1 MKVAAVLASFLVSV
15 IFAEVAARTFDLA
28 PREVPWWRTNPR
40 ASVMQHDGED
50 FRATYTTNIH
60 GLRGPEI
67 GLKTG
72 KRIVV
77 VGDSYTFG
85 WGVNE
90 REDYPSILAELTKA
104 EVINFGVPGTNP
116 FNFYNYVSNYVA
128 TLKPD
133 TVLVSLFEVRNTYLG
148 GDIESSGGV
157 NAYLSGTRS
166 SAERKIDPD
175 AAMRDNYLWRSALV
189 RLAWRAAHGI
199 DWRLHGVDWPGPTNT
214 VVTTLT
220 GSSDTMRP
228 NPSEIDRMRDA
239 LMLDPATRDIRARE
253 LEATVKLLAMMRDR
267 ISAPFVILIFPVGW
281 QVTDYITG
289 ADVAHSDNLTQHILA
304 LCKREELTCISGRD
318 RMREFASGRNRSEI
332 FFRDTHFTA
341 ATNAIFAAIATQALT
356 SDMISR

>member
-1 MKVAAVLASFLVSV
+1 
-15 IFAEVAARTFDLA
+15 
-28 PREVPWWRTNPR
+28 
-40 ASVMQHDGED
+40 MQHAGYD

-90 REDYPSILAELTKA
+90 GEDYPSILAGLTKG

-116 FNFYNYVSNYVA
+116 FNFYNYIANYVA
-128 TLKPD
+128 TLEPD

-148 GDIESSGGV
+148 GDVEASGGA
-157 NAYLSGTRS
+157 NAYLSGART

-175 AAMRDNYLWRSALV
+175 AVIRYNYLWRSALV
-189 RLAWRAAHGI
+189 RLTWRAAHGI

-228 NPSEIDRMRDA
+228 TQSEIDRMRDA

-253 LEATVKLLAMMRDR
+253 LEVTIKLLAMMRDR
-267 ISAPFVILIFPVGW
+267 ISVPFAILVFPVGW
-281 QVTDYITG
+281 QVADYITG
-289 ADVAHSDNLTQHILA
+289 ADVAHSDSLTQNILA
-304 LCKREELTCISGRD
+304 LCQREGLTCISGRD
-318 RMREFASGRNRSEI
+318 RMRDFARGRKRNEI
-332 FFRDTHFTA
+332 FFRDTHFTSK
-341 ATNAIFAAIATQALT
+341 TNAVFASIAAQALI
-356 SDMISR
+356 SDMASR